1 METVAKRFPRTKY
14 LRQLHRMRL
23 EMRQWVYFYRTKAE
37 NVGDPWLGQKLEEHA
52 AECDELWH
60 ELDQA
65 SRSLEWWQT
74 PKARSK

>member
-1 METVAKRFPRTKY
+1 
-14 LRQLHRMRL
+14 MRL

-37 NVGDPWLGQKLEEHA
+37 NVGDAWLGQKLEEHA
-52 AECDELWH
+52 AKCDELWH

-65 SRSLEWWQT
+65 ARSLEWWQT